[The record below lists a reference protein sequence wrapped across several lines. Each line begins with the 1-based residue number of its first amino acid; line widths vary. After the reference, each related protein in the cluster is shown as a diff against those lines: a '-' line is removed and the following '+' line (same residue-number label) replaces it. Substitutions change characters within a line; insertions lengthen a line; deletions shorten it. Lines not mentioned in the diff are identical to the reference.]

1 MASVIFKLKTM
12 QWEET
17 AHHHKQISCCENLRK
32 KICFSC
38 AMVKVRLDPTITKL
52 RILTG
57 KKYPKKSP
65 ALTKSMNVDIRVVAA
80 SNQPS

>member
-1 MASVIFKLKTM
+1 
-12 QWEET
+12 
-17 AHHHKQISCCENLRK
+17 
-32 KICFSC
+32 
-38 AMVKVRLDPTITKL
+38 MVKVRLDPTITNL

-57 KKYPKKSP
+57 KKYPKKSL

>member
-1 MASVIFKLKTM
+1 
-12 QWEET
+12 
-17 AHHHKQISCCENLRK
+17 
-32 KICFSC
+32 
-38 AMVKVRLDPTITKL
+38 MVKVRLDPTITNL
-52 RILTG
+52 GILTG